1 MKKLLREIVRTW
13 KRSCSPVFW
22 HSLSSS
28 LNSLVAIFPA
38 RYRGFNWCDNIGSS
52 HMGDPK
58 PGLGWN
64 DFWVLAGWSS
74 RCFHVD
80 NFYLGHDS
88 HACGGSDWK
97 NFEPEEVDG
106 KLMAIV
112 GLFGFAFNVSRGIV
126 LGHSHNHHGDECCD
140 GDELVHVLVHEDE
153 HGHRENSG
161 FITWIIAHVT
171 GADIEN
177 PAVRAAFLCVV
188 SDSLQNIGVNIALLV
203 IYRNESWT
211 LVDPCVT
218 ILFSIVGILATKDLA
233 RQKFGILMG
242 TPRGVSVDEI
252 QELLSINSVIP
263 VNELRA
269 SSITMKRTVLTAN
282 ICKDN
287 SASDE
292 EVLKQAEHILKNKF
306 NIAFTTV
313 QI

>member
-1 MKKLLREIVRTW
+1 M
-13 KRSCSPVFW
+13 
-22 HSLSSS
+22 
-28 LNSLVAIFPA
+28 
-38 RYRGFNWCDNIGSS
+38 
-52 HMGDPK
+52 
-58 PGLGWN
+58 
-64 DFWVLAGWSS
+64 
-74 RCFHVD
+74 
-80 NFYLGHDS
+80 
-88 HACGGSDWK
+88 
-97 NFEPEEVDG
+97 
-106 KLMAIV
+106 
-112 GLFGFAFNVSRGIV
+112 
-126 LGHSHNHHGDECCD
+126 
-140 GDELVHVLVHEDE
+140 
-153 HGHRENSG
+153 
-161 FITWIIAHVT
+161 
-171 GADIEN
+171 
-177 PAVRAAFLCVV
+177 
-188 SDSLQNIGVNIALLV
+188 
-203 IYRNESWT
+203 
-211 LVDPCVT
+211 VDPCVT